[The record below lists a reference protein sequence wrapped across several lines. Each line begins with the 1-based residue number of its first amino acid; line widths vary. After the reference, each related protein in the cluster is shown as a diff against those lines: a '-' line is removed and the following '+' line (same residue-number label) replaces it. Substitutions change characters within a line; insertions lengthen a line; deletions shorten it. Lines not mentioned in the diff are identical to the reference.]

1 MEESEES
8 YETDVD
14 ELEEDD
20 NDDDELLDE
29 LLNESLELVFLEPI
43 DDKSMDELD
52 DDEPS
57 SSCFARAIRTADKSS
72 ISEACWRSPIVFQF
86 LFDMVWMRGRH

>member
-20 NDDDELLDE
+20 NDDDEL
-29 LLNESLELVFLEPI
+29 